1 ARLPRSQRLALGL
14 AMLPTLDHEQV
25 ASVYAG
31 DEAEARRAIRDAL
44 LTLAPVAT
52 PDLPLDLLAV
62 EEAPAEC
69 QPTRA
74 ALALGGELVHLDPAL
89 RGHLVLCAACREAEE
104 TWQTLTTTVE
114 HALRGALRD
123 VRLPG

>member
-1 ARLPRSQRLALGL
+1 MSKTTIDLEQAFQRYGDELYRLALL
-14 AMLPTLDHEQV
+14 LTP
-25 ASVYAG
+25 
-31 DEAEARRAIRDAL
+31 DESHAAAL
-44 LTLAPVAT
+44 LVRAAAPA
-52 PDLPLDLLAV
+52 PPHYLRAV

-123 VRLPG
+123 VRLPGELAA